1 MLLTHVLLKKGT
13 GIRETIIC
21 SLVNYYFK
29 EKASYNKN
37 IVLTLAE
44 GMLNTEHPINNK
56 TFEAMQILFCLR
68 SKNNI
73 CQYTCF
79 FRYFHYR
86 LFHYTSRKKAKK
98 CFQASLQPLNK
109 YSLTSC
115 VQQWYYFR
123 HDVHPVHLTANAY
136 SAL

>member
-1 MLLTHVLLKKGT
+1 
-13 GIRETIIC
+13 
-21 SLVNYYFK
+21 VNYYFK

-68 SKNNI
+68 SKNNT
-73 CQYTCF
+73 CQYTGTSFVFLGIFITGF
-79 FRYFHYR
+79 FH
-86 LFHYTSRKKAKK
+86 HTSRKKAKK

-123 HDVHPVHLTANAY
+123 HDVHPVHLAANAY
-136 SAL
+136 CAL